1 MERMGE
7 VVAVQGD
14 LLVVQFCSPTDCE
27 KCHGCMGGEAQR
39 QLMVRGKAEIGDTAV
54 VEMPTQ
60 KVLKASALAYA
71 FPLLGMMA
79 GLFLGA
85 TFFPQAQDA
94 ASIIGG
100 VVGMGVP
107 LAIVAVTERKRRA
120 DTSWQPTLL
129 QVIPKKEKAV
139 EAK

>member
-14 LLVVQFCSPTDCE
+14 LLVVQFCRPTDCE

-71 FPLLGMMA
+71 FPLLGMMGGSLFGGNLFPTGA
-79 GLFLGA
+79 GCRVHHRRRGRHGSPAGYCGCNGA
-85 TFFPQAQDA
+85 QASCGYVMA
-94 ASIIGG
+94 AYIIG
-100 VVGMGVP
+100 
-107 LAIVAVTERKRRA
+107 R
-120 DTSWQPTLL
+120 
-129 QVIPKKEKAV
+129 
-139 EAK
+139 

>member
-14 LLVVQFCSPTDCE
+14 LLVVQFCRPTDCE

-71 FPLLGMMA
+71 FTLLGNDI
-79 GLFLGA
+79 
-85 TFFPQAQDA
+85 PN
-94 ASIIGG
+94 
-100 VVGMGVP
+100 
-107 LAIVAVTERKRRA
+107 VT
-120 DTSWQPTLL
+120 L
-129 QVIPKKEKAV
+129 I
-139 EAK
+139 

>member
-14 LLVVQFCSPTDCE
+14 LLVVQFCRPTDCE

-85 TFFPQAQDA
+85 TFFPQAQLCA
-94 ASIIGG
+94 GG
-100 VVGMGVP
+100 GSDRP
-107 LAIVAVTERKRRA
+107 LPLFQLQPHLRAGLRRA
-120 DTSWQPTLL
+120 RGRR
-129 QVIPKKEKAV
+129 AGRY
-139 EAK
+139 